1 MTPTPR
7 CFWRNCREE
16 NVEVAAYIVCRLLAR
31 VAFLFSLLVLWA
43 IGVPAQETSNE
54 GWPQV
59 DTYVKLSSDVQVL
72 ATVTEHVASDSKDT
86 DFRIGPTI
94 FYHAPALFH
103 GEVLRHRYEDNR
115 FLSLGAGYLYITPG
129 PGGTGS
135 VEQRGI
141 LQLTPRLPLPRKLLL
156 IDRNQADLRWI
167 SKSFYW
173 RYRNQLTLQ
182 RNFSIHKYSFTT
194 YVQGE
199 LQYYSKYGTW
209 YRTTYSAGARLP
221 VGKIVE
227 FEPYY
232 EHENTSQG
240 KPARINAVGLILS
253 LFFRA

>member
-1 MTPTPR
+1 MTPTPK
-7 CFWRNCREE
+7 CFWRSYWEE
-16 NVEVAAYIVCRLLAR
+16 NIEVPTPAMRLLAR
-31 VAFLFSLLVLWA
+31 SAFLFSLLMSGATVLM
-43 IGVPAQETSNE
+43 AQETSNE

-59 DTYVKLSSDVQVL
+59 DTYVKLNSDFQAL

-86 DFRIGPTI
+86 DFRIGPTL
-94 FYHAPALFH
+94 FYHVPALFH
-103 GEVLRHRYEDNR
+103 GEVLRHHYEENR

-156 IDRNQADLRWI
+156 VDRNQADLRWI

-182 RNFSIHKYSFTT
+182 RNFSIHKYSFTS
-194 YVQGE
+194 YAQGE

-209 YRTTYSAGARLP
+209 YRTTYSAGARLQ
-221 VGKIVE
+221 VGKVVE

-240 KPARINAVGLILS
+240 KPAHVNAVGLILS
-253 LFFRA
+253 LFFRD